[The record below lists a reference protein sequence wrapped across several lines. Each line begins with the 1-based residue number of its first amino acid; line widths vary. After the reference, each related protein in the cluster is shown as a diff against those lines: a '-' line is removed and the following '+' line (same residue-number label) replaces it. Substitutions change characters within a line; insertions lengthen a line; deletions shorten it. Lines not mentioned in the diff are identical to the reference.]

1 MRKAPEPGGDFQMTP
16 GILGRKVVRR
26 PFAQELNS
34 EPLDPLLPYKIDPMN
49 GWKARE
55 GGLQLKA

>member
-1 MRKAPEPGGDFQMTP
+1 MRKAPEPGDNFQMTP
-16 GILGRKVVRR
+16 GIVGREVVGR